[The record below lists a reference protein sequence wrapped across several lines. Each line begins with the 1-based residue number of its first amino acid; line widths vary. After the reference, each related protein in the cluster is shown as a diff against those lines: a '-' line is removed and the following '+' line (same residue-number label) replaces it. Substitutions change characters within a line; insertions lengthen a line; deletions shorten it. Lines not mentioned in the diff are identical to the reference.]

1 MPKLPSGISIS
12 QGATGNNLPKSVSI
26 SKSSHSND
34 SGNGSGGSFNRDR
47 LNRLAGISISGG
59 SASVSKMSPINS
71 PSNSNGDGKTNALA
85 KLSQLNVSISGSDN
99 SSPQSTPSRS
109 QAPNNQRKSKL
120 QWPIT
125 EFELHKNLRPILKF
139 ETYENKLSFM

>member
-26 SKSSHSND
+26 SKSTHSSND
-34 SGNGSGGSFNRDR
+34 SGNGNGGGGSFNRDR

-59 SASVSKMSPINS
+59 SASVSKMSPIHS

-85 KLSQLNVSISGSDN
+85 KLSQLNVSISGNSDN

-109 QAPNNQRKSKL
+109 HAPDNQRKSKL
-120 QWPIT
+120 H
-125 EFELHKNLRPILKF
+125 F
-139 ETYENKLSFM
+139 